1 MRYPAVLSSVKGL
14 CLIPSTRPVRAGG
27 KMAIVVLE
35 TGATLR
41 TERRSCVASH
51 REGMA
56 MVRVPD
62 LSVVGTSEVLA
73 LKAQGKPR
81 WYETF

>member
-1 MRYPAVLSSVKGL
+1 MV
-14 CLIPSTRPVRAGG
+14 
-27 KMAIVVLE
+27 IVALE

-62 LSVVGTSEVLA
+62 LSVEGTSEVPA
-73 LKAQGKPR
+73 LKARGRPQWCVG
-81 WYETF
+81 F